1 MIGLDVASLLALGT
15 LILFVVLMLLYA
27 AVGRRWPAVFRP
39 LPGFEALG
47 MAIERA
53 VEGGE
58 RVHLSLGIGSVSGR
72 DCAAALA
79 GLSVLGRVAAATA
92 MSDKPGVATA
102 GDGAMA
108 ILAQDT
114 LCGAYAR
121 AGAGDRYR
129 PTSGRMLGPTPFSYV
144 AALPTLL
151 ATEDVSVHML
161 IGSFGVEGGL
171 AADLGDRHQAFV
183 LAGTDDVQTQALLY
197 TTAEHPLIGEEV
209 FAGGAYMN
217 ISPLHRASLRAQDA
231 LRMLIVLL
239 IVLGT
244 AYQTLRGF
252 L

>member
-1 MIGLDVASLLALGT
+1 MIGLDLASLLALAL
-15 LILFVVLMLLYA
+15 LILFLVFLFFYA
-27 AVGRRWPAVFRP
+27 VIGQRWPAILRP
-39 LPGFEALG
+39 LRGFEALG
-47 MAIERA
+47 TAIERA

-58 RVHLSLGIGSVSGR
+58 RVHLSLGTGPVNGMES
-72 DCAAALA
+72 AAALA

-92 MSDKPGVATA
+92 MSDRPGVATA

-114 LCGAYAR
+114 LASAYAR
-121 AGAGDRYR
+121 AAARDRYR
-129 PTSGRMLGPTPFSYV
+129 PTSGRMLGPTAFSYL
-144 AALPTLL
+144 AGLPTLL
-151 ATEDVSVHML
+151 ATEGVSVHML
-161 IGSFGVEGGL
+161 LGSFGVEGAL

-197 TTAEHPLIGEEV
+197 TTAQHPLIGEEV
-209 FAGGAYMN
+209 FAGGAYLN
-217 ISPLHRASLRAQDA
+217 IGPLHRASLRAQDA
-231 LRMLIVLL
+231 LRMLLALL